1 MPPPMVWAGDIKQY
15 WLSVSLSVPYV
26 ASSNLKIASREKF
39 KFCRNIAQDTC
50 DSWTCLELVKR
61 SKVKVTRFYIL

>member
-1 MPPPMVWAGDIKQY
+1 MSANLSRRHIWYGDIKQY
-15 WLSVSLSVPYV
+15 WLSVSLSAAYI
-26 ASSNLKIASREKF
+26 ASNLKIASRKKF

-61 SKVKVTRFYIL
+61 S